1 MEAYVNPLE
10 NLSESLRWFIAVPEL
25 QVMHIS
31 VSPEL
36 RDPALR
42 DIAEAQGQKQN
53 RSAIFFLLTPAGNDL
68 NDWQER
74 VTELN
79 EGFKGYAE
87 AAAQA
92 TPPVAL
98 RAPRQ
103 PDGVGVAALVNAL
116 QATVDA
122 VAPSAQGV
130 IAVLAPQELANPARW
145 SIELTELLTNRTLR
159 NVRYIVVEAAP
170 APSRSLIAQMG
181 GFAECVDVHVAP
193 NANKLLLTRLLAGM
207 KTAPPGAD
215 PLRVAG
221 AAGPREAPP
230 PRKGRTAP
238 SAEVAGDEL
247 KKLGVNP
254 AFGDPE
260 VMKALRIETLS
271 ASLAQD
277 DGRSQDAIGH
287 QIRARDV
294 AEQAGLKREATLFH
308 LMLGGY
314 VLQGGRDAAPQ
325 AMRIFDESAERSKAQ
340 GFADLGAQSHMA
352 RASVFLLLQR
362 PLDAA
367 RAYGEGGAIGETHT
381 SKVLAI
387 ECYRMM
393 GKTFLDV
400 GNQAQGVAAWQRAI
414 AVVDN
419 APAIERASSS
429 GPMVASDLAAIYR
442 RSGLNREADELDA
455 KVAAW
460 KAAAPKPPADA
471 ANPGA
476 PGAA

>member
-1 MEAYVNPLE
+1 MEAYVSPLE
-10 NLSESLRWFIAVPEL
+10 KLSESLRWFIAVPEL
-25 QVMHIS
+25 QVMHVS

-36 RDPALR
+36 REPTLR
-42 DIAEAQGQKQN
+42 QIAEAQGQKQN
-53 RSAIFFLLTPAGNDL
+53 RSAIFFLLAPAGNDV
-68 NDWQER
+68 NDWRER
-74 VTELN
+74 VNELS
-79 EGFKGYAE
+79 EGFAAYAG

-92 TPPVAL
+92 TPPTVL

-103 PDGVGVAALVNAL
+103 TDGIGVPALINAL

-122 VAPSAQGV
+122 IAPSAPGV
-130 IAVLAPQELANPARW
+130 IAVLAPQDLTDPARW
-145 SIELTELLTNRTLR
+145 ATELTQLLTNRTLR
-159 NVRYIVVEAAP
+159 GVRYIVVETTP
-170 APSRSLIAQMG
+170 APSRAMIAQMG
-181 GFAECVDVHVAP
+181 GFAECVEVHVAP
-193 NANKLLLTRLLAGM
+193 NANKDLLTRLLAGM

-230 PRKGRTAP
+230 PRKGRGAP
-238 SAEVAGDEL
+238 APEIAAEEL

-271 ASLAQD
+271 ASLAMD
-277 DGRSQDAIGH
+277 DGRPQEAIAH

-314 VLQGGRDAAPQ
+314 VLQGGREAAPQ
-325 AMRIFDESAERSKAQ
+325 AMRIFEESAERSKAQ

-352 RASVFLLLQR
+352 RASVFLLMQR

-367 RAYGEGGAIGETHT
+367 RAYGEGGTVGELQP

-393 GKTFLDV
+393 GKTFLDL
-400 GNQAQGVAAWQRAI
+400 GNQGQAVAAWQRAI
-414 AVVDN
+414 AVVDS
-419 APAIERASSS
+419 APPLERASSS

-442 RSGLNREADELDA
+442 QNGLNREADELDA
-455 KVAAW
+455 KVASW
-460 KAAAPKPPADA
+460 KAAASKPAVDGA
-471 ANPGA
+471 ALPA
-476 PGAA
+476 PGAV